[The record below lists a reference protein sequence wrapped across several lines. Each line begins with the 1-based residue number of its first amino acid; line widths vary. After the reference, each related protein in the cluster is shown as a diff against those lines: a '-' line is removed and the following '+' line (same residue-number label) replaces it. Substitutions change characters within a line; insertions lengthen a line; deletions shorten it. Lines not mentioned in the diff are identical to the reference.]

1 MICANKKM
9 ISLTDVQKISIS
21 DLNRSGT
28 IVSEMVKCGAN
39 LVLEWKVDFS
49 QKFVHHPKQE
59 IWSQNVHVLSRCR
72 GVLSTRTVQAQFELT
87 AWHCMHMQ
95 GRSRRVEPA
104 CGLMIKSAAGEEV
117 IKETLYY

>member
-21 DLNRSGT
+21 DLNGSGT
-28 IVSEMVKCGAN
+28 TVSEMVKCGAN

-59 IWSQNVHVLSRCR
+59 IWSQNVHNI
-72 GVLSTRTVQAQFELT
+72 
-87 AWHCMHMQ
+87 M
-95 GRSRRVEPA
+95 
-104 CGLMIKSAAGEEV
+104 
-117 IKETLYY
+117 